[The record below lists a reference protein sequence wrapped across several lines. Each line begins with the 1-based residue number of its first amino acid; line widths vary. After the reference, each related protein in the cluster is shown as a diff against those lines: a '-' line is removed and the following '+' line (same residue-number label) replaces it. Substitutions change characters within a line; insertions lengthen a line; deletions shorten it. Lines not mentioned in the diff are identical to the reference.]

1 MQLYQDSSTICPLCW
16 VARQSDL
23 ASTKIYSTSL
33 VVIVLLGH
41 AVHPRLVVF
50 MSRACSALCTPRLFD
65 PDYSHCPL
73 DLCICLLANIIITFY

>member
-23 ASTKIYSTSL
+23 VSTKIYSNAL

-41 AVHPRLVVF
+41 AVNPRLVVF
-50 MSRACSALCTPRLFD
+50 MSRVCSALYPGFSIQTILIA
-65 PDYSHCPL
+65 H
-73 DLCICLLANIIITFY
+73 